1 MFSPS
6 DPKVQSNASA
16 YLPDYIVD
24 DLVDSEA
31 NVGVDGEHLSERVF
45 ILCRVQVTVQQA
57 ANHIQEGWIIL
68 LQLHLT

>member
-1 MFSPS
+1 MFFLS
-6 DPKVQSNASA
+6 DPKVQSNTSA

-24 DLVDSEA
+24 DLVNSEA

-45 ILCRVQVTVQQA
+45 ILRRVQVTVQQT